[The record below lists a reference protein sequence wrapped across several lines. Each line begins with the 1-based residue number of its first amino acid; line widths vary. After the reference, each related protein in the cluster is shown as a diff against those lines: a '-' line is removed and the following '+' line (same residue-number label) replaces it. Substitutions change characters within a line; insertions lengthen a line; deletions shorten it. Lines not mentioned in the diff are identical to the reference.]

1 MQRCEAGEW
10 WEASDAQTAMD
21 GNGSQAGQSQR
32 SPSSRE
38 LAGRPLRRISTIE
51 NDLDYS
57 CAYPLR
63 PQALS
68 PKQVRR
74 CPETGAFR
82 NEPAVCTS
90 RFGVVPTRPVSVIEG
105 SVRHVAYV

>member
-1 MQRCEAGEW
+1 MSLKLRWTERASRRTIAVVAPSTDQHDREA
-10 WEASDAQTAMD
+10 
-21 GNGSQAGQSQR
+21 
-32 SPSSRE
+32 
-38 LAGRPLRRISTIE
+38 
-51 NDLDYS
+51 DLDYS

-68 PKQVRR
+68 PQADSAR

-90 RFGVVPTRPVSVIEG
+90 RFGVVPTRRVAAIKG
-105 SVRHVAYV
+105 SVRHAEYI